1 MNEEEVVRLYTV
13 EKMTLRMVAE
23 EMGSNHHT
31 IKRVL
36 LRHGVEI
43 TQKGRIR
50 KPFTEEHKRKL
61 SEARMG
67 VKPWSTGKKM
77 SREHVLKNMA
87 GKIKYDVDYNF
98 YEAFED
104 VEKIKC
110 LNLMLTRERV
120 SKHFDTDKYKGF
132 INKFYPDKHFNKIF
146 KEWSEDKD
154 NKWVRPSL
162 DHIQP
167 TSKGGSHELDNLQ
180 ILTWFENRAKCDMT
194 QSEWDEFKRTT
205 KTESTYFK

>member
-77 SREHVLKNMA
+77 S
-87 GKIKYDVDYNF
+87 
-98 YEAFED
+98 
-104 VEKIKC
+104 
-110 LNLMLTRERV
+110 
-120 SKHFDTDKYKGF
+120 
-132 INKFYPDKHFNKIF
+132 
-146 KEWSEDKD
+146 
-154 NKWVRPSL
+154 
-162 DHIQP
+162 
-167 TSKGGSHELDNLQ
+167 
-180 ILTWFENRAKCDMT
+180 
-194 QSEWDEFKRTT
+194 
-205 KTESTYFK
+205 